1 MSEAS
6 WYSPP
11 KLCRFVFCFAEKR
24 KICVILIQGVRN
36 MRQENDD
43 MSSQSK
49 DNDTRARQPVEEKT
63 EWLRFE
69 SGVRRWGA
77 VFLFMFVAA
86 GASGI
91 LSKGYFSEGYKRS
104 GNLSV
109 EYERFGR
116 VISDMSM
123 KVMVNVRDKKTYTLA
138 LHGDFMDAFEVLTL
152 HPAPVRTY
160 SEGNALK
167 IVYNVNPATEQQA
180 IWLGIQPREAGMRN
194 IHVSL
199 DDQDSLSFRQFI
211 YP

>member
-1 MSEAS
+1 
-6 WYSPP
+6 
-11 KLCRFVFCFAEKR
+11 
-24 KICVILIQGVRN
+24 
-36 MRQENDD
+36 
-43 MSSQSK
+43 MSSHNK
-49 DNDTRARQPVEEKT
+49 DNDTRASQPVDEKT

-77 VFLFMFVAA
+77 VFLFIVVVV

-123 KVMVNVRDKKTYTLA
+123 KVMVNTRDKMTYTVA
-138 LHGDFMDAFEVLTL
+138 LNGDFMDTYEVLTL
-152 HPAPVRTY
+152 HPDPVRTY
-160 SEGNALK
+160 SEGTALK
-167 IVYNVNPATEQQA
+167 IVYNVNPGTEQQA
-180 IWLGIQPREAGMRN
+180 IWLGIQPREAGMGN